1 MHKRRETVS
10 AIPSLLDTIPETCT
24 KLKCGRSKV
33 IELIRTKK
41 LKGVRIGRLWRVVAA
56 STDELIRGGE

>member
-10 AIPSLLDTIPETCT
+10 AIPSLLDTIPETAH

-33 IELIRTKK
+33 IELIRAKK
-41 LKGVRIGRLWRVVAA
+41 LKGVRIGRLWRVVSS
-56 STDELIRGGE
+56 STDQLIQNGE